1 MQKKTF
7 NMSVY
12 ENQAVLNAY
21 EMLTTNIYISRKQ
34 NMVKSI
40 VLTSCNPQ
48 EGKTT
53 IATSLAIILAHSGW
67 QVLLADANMRNFSTA
82 KRLNSRSFGGLSD
95 YMRNFSAAKRL
106 NNRSFGGLSD
116 YMRNLAAVKRL
127 NNRSFVGL
135 SDYLTKAVQFE
146 EALCETNIANLT
158 YLACGSVFS
167 NPIGLLYSTRFEELM
182 KKVRSEYD
190 FVILDT
196 PALAS
201 VNDGLLVASKADA
214 AVLVVKMGKTRLT
227 SIARR
232 KEQLEKL
239 DIKFLGIL
247 LNQVKKHDYK
257 KYFEFYNYYQ

>member
-34 NMVKSI
+34 KMVKSI

-67 QVLLADANMRNFSTA
+67 QVLLVDANMRS
-82 KRLNSRSFGGLSD
+82 
-95 YMRNFSAAKRL
+95 FSAAKRL
-106 NNRSFGGLSD
+106 NNRSFAGLSD
-116 YMRNLAAVKRL
+116 YMRNMRNFSAVKRL
-127 NNRSFVGL
+127 NNRSFAGL
-135 SDYLTKAVQFE
+135 SDYLTKAVQLE
-146 EALCETNIANLT
+146 EALSETNITNLT
-158 YLACGSVFS
+158 YLACGSDFS
-167 NPIGLLYSTRFEELM
+167 NPIGLLYSARFEELM

-190 FVILDT
+190 FVIFDT

-201 VNDGLLVASKADA
+201 VNDGLLVASRADA
-214 AVLVVKMGKTRLT
+214 AVLVVKMGRTRLT

-232 KEQLEKL
+232 KEQLEQL

-247 LNQVKKHDYK
+247 LNQVKKHDYE
-257 KYFEFYNYYQ
+257 KYFEYYNYYH